1 MFEPGNII
9 PESAPYLVRH
19 AEHRPEHAV
28 NANAG
33 DVFLNCKICGD
44 AVRYVKLNS
53 EMFSA
58 RAVLNDD
65 PGFTRE
71 NLTVRIR

>member
-1 MFEPGNII
+1 MFEPGNIV
-9 PESAPYLVRH
+9 PETTPYLVRH
-19 AEHRPEHAV
+19 RDHRLDHAV
-28 NANAG
+28 NATAG
-33 DVFLNCKICGD
+33 DIFLNCKVCGD

-58 RAVLNDD
+58 REVLNDD

-71 NLTVRIR
+71 NLTVRLR